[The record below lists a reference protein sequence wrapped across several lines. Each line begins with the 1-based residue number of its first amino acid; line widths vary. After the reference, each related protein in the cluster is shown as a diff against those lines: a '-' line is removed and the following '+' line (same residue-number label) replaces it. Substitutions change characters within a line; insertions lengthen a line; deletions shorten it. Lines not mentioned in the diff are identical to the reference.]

1 MFRKI
6 YCWKSL
12 GALEETS
19 SSLLRIPA
27 GKWSDGAPLYKE
39 GGGGPKLTEPVVWSI
54 PRIRYCIILTVPL
67 KITIP
72 HQLAC

>member
-39 GGGGPKLTEPVVWSI
+39 GGGGSQINWTSRVEYTL
-54 PRIRYCIILTVPL
+54 Y
-67 KITIP
+67 
-72 HQLAC
+72 